1 MRQKLI
7 HKDKNTR
14 RGLRKTEVKRTSY
27 KYIFKSDL
35 FTKNSRSFAFKRLS
49 SLAKGNNKQTRVIN
63 YCVVS
68 GRSRAVYKDFR
79 LSRIKFRELALF
91 GKLYGVAKSSW

>member
-1 MRQKLI
+1 MRRKLI

-14 RGLRKTEVKRTSY
+14 LSLHKTEIKRLSY
-27 KYIFKSDL
+27 KYVSQSDL
-35 FTKNSRSFAFKRLS
+35 FTKRSRSLAFKRLTG
-49 SLAKGNNKQTRVIN
+49 LAKGNNKVSRVLN

-79 LSRIKFRELALF
+79 LSRIKFRELALY